1 MSQKVQKTHS
11 QNSNRVPSQTRPQNP
26 PPLSFQ
32 DDPQA
37 KYGAGT
43 SGSDGGG
50 PGGKKILDPELAK
63 PKHEPPRPKHDAPSQ
78 KEYGFDEGEKFD
90 DSKFAGPPEFCGLLM
105 PPPRCSRHPR
115 TRSRT
120 RRTRRLTVR
129 AFPNHHTPPLR
140 LPIPRLTLLFYNLS
154 ASAGFAVGAADF
166 VGRVWR
172 GEGGASFGWRGERR
186 R

>member
-11 QNSNRVPSQTRPQNP
+11 QNSNSVPSQTPPQNP
-26 PPLSFQ
+26 PPFSFQ

-105 PPPRCSRHPR
+105 PPPPVLPPPAN
-115 TRSRT
+115 T
-120 RRTRRLTVR
+120 
-129 AFPNHHTPPLR
+129 FPYPPNAETYGKGLSQSPHTALCDCPYP
-140 LPIPRLTLLFYNLS
+140 
-154 ASAGFAVGAADF
+154 D
-166 VGRVWR
+166 
-172 GEGGASFGWRGERR
+172 
-186 R
+186 